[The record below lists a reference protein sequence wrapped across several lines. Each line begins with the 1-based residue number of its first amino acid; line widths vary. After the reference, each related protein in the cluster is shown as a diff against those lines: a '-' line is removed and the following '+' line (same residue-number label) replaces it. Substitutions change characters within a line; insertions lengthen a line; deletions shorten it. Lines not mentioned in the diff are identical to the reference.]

1 MTFPFPAVRPSVPS
15 LSDLT
20 DMWLNGGSAVR
31 NILGAYALNAT
42 SGRFAD
48 EYLTTGFSWV
58 ANTGTAWS
66 SHLTNRYA
74 TSNYYTLSPE
84 SLPSDGN
91 ADDII
96 PRTTTTTVV
105 MINYAPGTVTNSY
118 SGSYSS
124 TESVSVAPWYRV
136 GMDLFHVDAS
146 YDQLGSQTY
155 SFTHPSVDK
164 NVKTQSVLWLPG
176 KYTIHESDGALASTS
191 ASLTTSTLQANDILL
206 HWAMGLSDAWYNA
219 GTISWSG
226 GSGGTLVD
234 NPYSNWYDNFDRRMY
249 MVTDSQSA
257 TLSRSADNYANAYIV
272 LRPEYA

>member
-15 LSDLT
+15 ISDLT
-20 DMWLNGGSAVR
+20 DMWLNGGDDVR
-31 NILGAYALNAT
+31 NALA
-42 SGRFAD
+42 AHAVD
-48 EYLTTGFSWV
+48 ATTGTFATATTV
-58 ANTGTAWS
+58 ARVEG
-66 SHLTNRYA
+66 LTNRYNS
-74 TSNYYTLSPE
+74 SNYYTLSPA
-84 SLPSDGN
+84 SIPSAGN

-105 MINYAPGTVTNSY
+105 MMNYAPGPTVSTNSY
-118 SGSYSS
+118 SGSYFS
-124 TESVSVAPWYRV
+124 TESVVVNPWYRV
-136 GMDLFHVDAS
+136 GIDLFHVADA

-155 SFTHPSVDK
+155 SFTHPGIDK
-164 NVKTQSVLWLPG
+164 NIKTQSVLWLPG
-176 KYTIHESDGALASTS
+176 KYSVWESDSALASTS
-191 ASLTTSTLQANDILL
+191 ASLTTSTLQANDILI
-206 HWAMGLSDAWYNA
+206 HWAAGAADAWYNA

-234 NPYSNWYDNFDRRMY
+234 NPYGNWYDNYDRRMY